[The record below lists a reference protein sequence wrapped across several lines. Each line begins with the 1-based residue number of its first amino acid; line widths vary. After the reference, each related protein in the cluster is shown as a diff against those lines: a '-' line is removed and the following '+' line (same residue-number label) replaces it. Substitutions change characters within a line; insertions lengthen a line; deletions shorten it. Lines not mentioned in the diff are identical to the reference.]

1 VLDFNAEKPT
11 AVLLFATLQHKAKAP
26 KAVLFDVVELYNKL
40 YLPIAVLFAPAELLP
55 KALRP
60 KAELPYPLVLLL
72 SALAPTLT
80 LLATFPPPSPISTPL
95 TMMSCALLKEPVT
108 LTLPVNWCVLD
119 KLEPNIVEPVIKLVE
134 EVMT

>member
-1 VLDFNAEKPT
+1 VFALKAPYPT
-11 AVLLFATLQHKAKAP
+11 AVVFVAVILALAALVPTTTLKAP
-26 KAVLFDVVELYNKL
+26 V
-40 YLPIAVLFAPAELLP
+40 
-55 KALRP
+55 
-60 KAELPYPLVLLL
+60 VLLL
-72 SALAPTLT
+72 SAFVPTLVLLTT
-80 LLATFPPPSPISTPL
+80 LPPPSPILTPF

>member
-1 VLDFNAEKPT
+1 VVLLFKAPLPT
-11 AVLLFATLQHKAKAP
+11 AVFS
-26 KAVLFDVVELYNKL
+26 
-40 YLPIAVLFAPAELLP
+40 
-55 KALRP
+55 RP
-60 KAELPYPLVLLL
+60 VVLLL
-72 SALAPTLT
+72 SAFVPTLVLLTT
-80 LLATFPPPSPISTPL
+80 LPPPSPISTPF